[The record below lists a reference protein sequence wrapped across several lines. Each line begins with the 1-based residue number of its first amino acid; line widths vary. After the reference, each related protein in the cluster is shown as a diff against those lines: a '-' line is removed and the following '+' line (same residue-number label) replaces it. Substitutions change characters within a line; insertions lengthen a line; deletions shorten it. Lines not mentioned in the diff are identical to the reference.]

1 MSIKI
6 NYITANKNKSLSSN
20 IVLFS
25 NEKTKINNLKN
36 YLSKP
41 EFVYIEDLLKTID
54 QKKNIFVFQLSSKRK
69 IILHK

>member
-54 QKKNIFVFQLSSKRK
+54 QKKIYLFFS
-69 IILHK
+69 

>member
-54 QKKNIFVFQLSSKRK
+54 QKKIYLFFN
-69 IILHK
+69 